1 MLLALASCTKETI
14 TVHNPVPGK
23 NDKDIVAELNVGS
36 RNTLFES
43 EDGKSATVSFKSI
56 GG

>member
-14 TVHNPVPGK
+14 TIHNPVPGE

-36 RNTLFES
+36 RNTLFEPG
-43 EDGKSATVSFKSI
+43 DGKNATVSFKSI
-56 GG
+56 G